1 MLVKPKCKQPD
12 EGERQKQQLYIC
24 QEGRNSERSK
34 VGHLRIHEAGNV
46 SGGLAG
52 LQAMSWRMGRL
63 GSIMAKQP
71 HPEGRMP

>member
-1 MLVKPKCKQPD
+1 MD
-12 EGERQKQQLYIC
+12 ERL
-24 QEGRNSERSK
+24 K

-63 GSIMAKQP
+63 GRIMAKKP
-71 HPEGRMP
+71 NPEGRML